1 MGTVIIRKYLTVFS
15 ILVFVFILSGCISEQ
30 SSAEKLYKALEKV
43 AAAEKQFEEQQ
54 EPLTVLEKQERDI
67 YNKIMALGM
76 KQHDEIVKLADEALV
91 MVEKREDHL
100 IKETESIKKSEEE
113 FKKVGEIKE
122 QLEEPKQK
130 QKADE
135 LFDIM
140 LKRYQAHSQ
149 LAKDYSEA
157 LVKDKELYTLLKNK
171 NISFQELEKQVT
183 TLNETY
189 QKVLK
194 VNEEFNTL
202 TDQYNAKKLEFYQV
216 SGLEIAEE

>member
-202 TDQYNAKKLEFYQV
+202 TVQYNAKKLEFYQV

>member
-1 MGTVIIRKYLTVFS
+1 MIIRKYLTVFS

-202 TDQYNAKKLEFYQV
+202 TVQYNAKKLEFYQV